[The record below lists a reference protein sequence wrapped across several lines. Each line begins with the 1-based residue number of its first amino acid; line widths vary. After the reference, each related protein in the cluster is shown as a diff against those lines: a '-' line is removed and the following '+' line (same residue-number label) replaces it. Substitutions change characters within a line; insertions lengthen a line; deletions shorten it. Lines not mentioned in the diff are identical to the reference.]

1 MKTFFDKGFT
11 AQYIREAQI
20 ASYLAE
26 KDTEKENVVDF
37 YGCAKKNK
45 EIKFVMEYFP
55 TDWDKSYYKSYLLKN
70 SPKFR
75 SSVY

>member
-1 MKTFFDKGFT
+1 MKTFFDKGQP

-20 ASYLAE
+20 VSYLAE

-37 YGCAKKNK
+37 YGCSKKNK

-55 TDWDKSYYKSYLLKN
+55 TDWD
-70 SPKFR
+70 
-75 SSVY
+75 